1 VTTLVRPEQPPDDLD
16 QLRARVAALEA
27 TRDERAADADRLNR
41 ELDMFAAEYRQK
53 VGTLHEELD
62 QIEIEIAEAEL
73 GELSKKVAEGR
84 RDADGDA
91 DAKAGDAS
99 TRSGAGTGAAAS
111 AGPRFTS
118 DAVRKLFREVARAI
132 HPDLAN
138 DEDTRDRR
146 HALMI
151 EANRAYA
158 LRDAEHLE
166 RILAAW
172 GRSPEAVAGSDPASI
187 RLRLERRLAQ
197 LEEQIE
203 IYGRDVAALQAS
215 PLFELKKMV
224 DEASGRGR
232 DLIADMV
239 RRLKRDIMA
248 AANRRD
254 AMRSVP

>member
-1 VTTLVRPEQPPDDLD
+1 VSTLVRPEQPPDDLD
-16 QLRARVAALEA
+16 QLRARVAELETA
-27 TRDERAADADRLNR
+27 RDERAAEADRLNR

-53 VGTLHEELD
+53 VGTLHEQLD

-73 GELSKKVAEGR
+73 GELSKKVAEGAG
-84 RDADGDA
+84 DADG
-91 DAKAGDAS
+91 
-99 TRSGAGTGAAAS
+99 RTGAASGPSTSAAAS
-111 AGPRFTS
+111 AGGAAGAGPRFTS

-197 LEEQIE
+197 MEEQID

-248 AANRRD
+248 ATNRRD